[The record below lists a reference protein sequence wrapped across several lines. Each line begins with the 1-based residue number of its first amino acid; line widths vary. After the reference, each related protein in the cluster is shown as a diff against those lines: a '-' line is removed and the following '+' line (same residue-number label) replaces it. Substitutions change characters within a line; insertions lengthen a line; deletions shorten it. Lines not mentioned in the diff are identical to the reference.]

1 MNHQIIRTY
10 GVELTLGVKLGEGA
24 FCDVK
29 EITAIVLKRH
39 NDVNGTN
46 TTKKLDASVIHP
58 VDEADFPTIFQD
70 KNAIREYMSENCM
83 RDTDND
89 GQAARYAL
97 KQLKATD
104 TQKQLEQGL
113 IDISLEAKF
122 LACLNHSNIIKMRG
136 VAGKPLSPN
145 FGIVLDRLYMTLENK
160 MDRWT
165 EEYNMAK
172 SGGFCGCFQSVDAR
186 ENTRLILAA
195 ITVAYDLS
203 CAMRY
208 IHGNN
213 LIYRDIKV

>member
-1 MNHQIIRTY
+1 M
-10 GVELTLGVKLGEGA
+10 
-24 FCDVK
+24 
-29 EITAIVLKRH
+29 KRR

-46 TTKKLDASVIHP
+46 TTKKLDASVIHL

-89 GQAARYAL
+89 NNNNGDKAARYAL

-136 VAGKPLSPN
+136 VAGKSLSPN

-160 MDRWT
+160 MDKWT

-195 ITVAYDLS
+195 VTVAYDLS
-203 CAMRY
+203 CALRY
-208 IHGNN
+208 IHNNN
-213 LIYRDIKV
+213 LIYRDIKVCVIICFVLCNILMTKLTYTL

>member
-1 MNHQIIRTY
+1 M
-10 GVELTLGVKLGEGA
+10 
-24 FCDVK
+24 K
-29 EITAIVLKRH
+29 EITAIVLKRR
-39 NDVNGTN
+39 NDANGTN

-89 GQAARYAL
+89 DNNRNNSGGQAARYAL

-113 IDISLEAKF
+113 IDISLESKF

-203 CAMRY
+203 CALRY
-208 IHGNN
+208 IHSNN
-213 LIYRDIKV
+213 LIYRDIKVFLFFVLLTFRFS